1 MISSNWDRLYKLH
14 NILHY
19 TKQSLQLVSLS
30 CCAVLCVYPYCC
42 GIVGILS
49 QVLVPIEQTN
59 NAYPSHGNLAAA
71 ILCQLFE
78 ELLWVFV
85 RVSPNIE
92 CSFFQVY
99 LLCNL

>member
-1 MISSNWDRLYKLH
+1 M
-14 NILHY
+14 
-19 TKQSLQLVSLS
+19 KQQQ
-30 CCAVLCVYPYCC
+30 CIQRP
-42 GIVGILS
+42 VGATNQIEGPNERRH
-49 QVLVPIEQTN
+49 VLVIEQTN
-59 NAYPSHGNLAAA
+59 NAYPSYGNLAAA

>member
-1 MISSNWDRLYKLH
+1 MGDSNFGNLIPQTINLFKLSV
-14 NILHY
+14 NAKN
-19 TKQSLQLVSLS
+19 TKQH
-30 CCAVLCVYPYCC
+30 
-42 GIVGILS
+42 
-49 QVLVPIEQTN
+49 PIEQTN

-99 LLCNL
+99 LLSNL